1 MNKTQLVAAIAA
13 KADITKAEAAKYLN
27 TVLGVVA
34 DTLSANEEIA
44 VPDFGKFVIKH
55 VPERNGINP
64 TTKEKIT
71 IKAHDKIVFK
81 PYENLR
87 IYSRKHLPY

>member
-55 VPERNGINP
+55 VTERQGINP
-64 TTKEKIT
+64 ATKEKIT
-71 IKAHDKIVFK
+71 IEAHDKIVFK
-81 PYENLR
+81 AFDNLS

>member
-13 KADITKAEAAKYLN
+13 KADLTKAEAAKYLN

-55 VPERNGINP
+55 VPERQGINP
-64 TTKEKIT
+64 ATKEKIT
-71 IKAHDKIVFK
+71 IEAHDKIVFK
-81 PYENLR
+81 AFDNLS